1 MGGQH
6 GMRGYLLQTIITVLD
21 SLSQSSNWQ
30 TVTIEPNDESEKVDI
45 KWELTNGEKKLVQVK
60 SSQNTIGFASAKKW
74 VAELKTDTLAD
85 RYELICIGHTDTKL
99 NETDDIDGVKIVK
112 KPLDFDLLLSNS
124 IVKLDEFYEK
134 KNRSKLQATIK
145 QILVNSLNFKFGH
158 DSIFGKTI
166 TKEDFDNVL
175 LNWLT
180 AIEKHVS
187 KNPFVQFTGF
197 DSEEPVLTLEQVIT
211 TNFLKLI
218 GWQHFSK
225 DLSLDYFDD
234 KQVSNETATVD
245 YYITFD
251 SKLKDST
258 TNHIFINSLHD
269 YKYPE
274 SARAE
279 IRKFIKVTNI
289 ITEDFKAKR
298 KIDSEKVNGIF
309 NILFWISTDND
320 DINKDFIYQNKE
332 VFRNEYLEFDQ
343 HYFLVDNAK
352 ANFIISSIVTAKNYR
367 EDLPVKFLYPITEFN
382 SSFNKIGKRG
392 SQLPPEY
399 INTNILP
406 IIKENS
412 EKISVLLFCSD
423 PYNKENL
430 KKIIWFL
437 IRLTS
442 GLANEYIV
450 YFSDYSMDFQNEV
463 LDVLQSFDNN
473 DILDKVSVKKSL
485 FVETSQIA
493 DLSIPNTADLSATIE
508 AIQSEGQ
515 LRINPIFK
523 EQLPYGDILKPIL
536 NTDKIGAQDLKIF
549 LSHKGIFLKNAD
561 KRKLMDLMVSLLFSP
576 IELEN
581 FINLINVKER
591 PVSSIP
597 YFLPTITETPIS
609 EIFNQIRPNFEN
621 ITHGLQ
627 AKLNSPVVFAP
638 DPDQPGLFVFSSHV
652 EKKDPTK
659 HIALNTI
666 WEPIKITYQKIN
678 GGFILNN
685 VETNSKDAKIIANRI
700 NTIIKEELLEHG
712 HIADQTTEIKFSDFT
727 SNTERVNFLL
737 SFNNIDSSNI
747 FIRQDIKGLKYIFD
761 ESKEIPEIYKDR
773 TEKELIILFRGKKLE
788 GLRELSE
795 DFFKEIIL
803 LEEITISYYFEV
815 KGVKSY
821 LSVRYDF
828 SDALKIRPIDGNFRS
843 QAYLHKNYYVKQVR
857 KIADL
862 EKILNKEVERLKIEK
877 LQRFGKI

>member
-45 KWELTNGEKKLVQVK
+45 KWELNTNKKKLVQVK
-60 SSQNTIGFASAKKW
+60 SSQNTISYTAAKKW
-74 VAELKTDTLAD
+74 VAELKNGTLAEH
-85 RYELICIGHTDTKL
+85 YELICIGHTDSKL
-99 NETDDIDGVKIVK
+99 NETSDIDGVKIVK
-112 KPLDFDLLLSNS
+112 KPLDLDLLLSNS

-145 QILVNSLNFKFGH
+145 QILVNSLNFKLGH

-175 LNWLT
+175 LNWLS
-180 AIEKHVS
+180 AIEKYVS
-187 KNPFVQFTGF
+187 KNPFIQFTGF
-197 DSEEPVLTLEQVIT
+197 DSEEPILTIEQIIT
-211 TNFLKLI
+211 SNFLKLI
-218 GWQHFSK
+218 GWKHFSK
-225 DLSLDYFDD
+225 DFTLDYFDD
-234 KQVSNETATVD
+234 KLVSNETAKVD
-245 YYITFD
+245 YYVTFE
-251 SKLKDST
+251 SKLKDNT
-258 TNHIFINSLHD
+258 TNHIFINALQD

-274 SARAE
+274 NARYE
-279 IRKFIKVTNI
+279 IRNFIKATNV

-298 KIDSEKVNGIF
+298 KIDTQKSNGVF

-332 VFRNEYLEFDQ
+332 VFRNEYMELDQ

-352 ANFIISSIVTAKNYR
+352 ANFIISSIVTAKNFR

-392 SQLPPEY
+392 TQLPPEY

-423 PYNKENL
+423 PYNQENL

-450 YFSDYSMDFQNEV
+450 YFSDYSLDFQNEV
-463 LDVLQSFDNN
+463 LDVLQSFDNS
-473 DILDKVSVKKSL
+473 DLLDKVSIKKSL
-485 FVETSQIA
+485 FVETLQFA
-493 DLSIPNTADLSATIE
+493 ELSIPTIGDISSTIE
-508 AIQSEGQ
+508 AIQSEGE

-536 NTDKIGAQDLKIF
+536 NTDKISAQDLKIF

-597 YFLPTITETPIS
+597 YFLPAITETPIS
-609 EIFNQIRPNFEN
+609 EIFSQIRPNFEN
-621 ITHGLQ
+621 ITDGLQ
-627 AKLNSPVVFAP
+627 AKLNSPVVFSS
-638 DPDQPGLFVFSSHV
+638 DPDQPGLFLFSSHV

-737 SFNNIDSSNI
+737 SFNNIASSNI
-747 FIRQDIKGLKYIFD
+747 FIKQDIKGLKYIFD
-761 ESKEIPEIYKDR
+761 ETKEIPEIYKDR
-773 TEKELIILFRGKKLE
+773 TEKDLIILFRGKKLE

-795 DFFKEIIL
+795 DLFKEIIL
-803 LEEITISYYFEV
+803 LEEITISYNFEI
-815 KGVKSY
+815 KGVKSN

-828 SDALKIRPIDGNFRS
+828 SDALKIRPIEGTFRS

-862 EKILNKEVERLKIEK
+862 EKNLNKEVERLKIEK
-877 LQRFGKI
+877 LQKFGKI